1 MDLIQRLENVRT
13 CLQQNGLTI
22 PTYIQGVLTVPS
34 SDPTFREALLF
45 HVEGICSDLSRHSTS
60 DSVFTWAFEIVKTK
74 LWQEV
79 IALTQQKSGL
89 HFNAS
94 KTTSEYLEGLFM
106 QMAARKIKET
116 VPYLWTLVNALLD
129 ANPAHR

>member
-1 MDLIQRLENVRT
+1 MDLIQHLENVRT

-74 LWQEV
+74 LCQEV
-79 IALTQQKSGL
+79 VALTQQKSGL
-89 HFNAS
+89 H
-94 KTTSEYLEGLFM
+94 
-106 QMAARKIKET
+106 
-116 VPYLWTLVNALLD
+116 LLQ
-129 ANPAHR
+129 

>member
-1 MDLIQRLENVRT
+1 MDLIQHLENVQT

-34 SDPTFREALLF
+34 SDPTFHEALLF
-45 HVEGICSDLSRHSTS
+45 HAEGICSDLSRHSMS

-74 LWQEV
+74 LCQEV

-89 HFNAS
+89 HFNTS
-94 KTTSEYLEGLFM
+94 KTTSEYLEGSFM
-106 QMAARKIKET
+106 QTAA
-116 VPYLWTLVNALLD
+116 
-129 ANPAHR
+129 